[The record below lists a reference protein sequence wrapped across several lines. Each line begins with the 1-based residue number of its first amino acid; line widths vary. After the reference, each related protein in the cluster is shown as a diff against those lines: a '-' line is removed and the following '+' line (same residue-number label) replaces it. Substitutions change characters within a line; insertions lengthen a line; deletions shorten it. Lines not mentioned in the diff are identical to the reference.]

1 MDITDFKSFIEEINR
16 IIDNSFSLKT
26 RALSL
31 KGNEF
36 LFKIKTSDNFKQ
48 LTLRKIERLFNTYK
62 DTDYKNIIIEDIEKL
77 FYNTWDGAYSEL
89 TAYDMLNLAFDTPCE
104 IQITDIKKKN
114 TLAKYCYNA
123 DVSAIDGYLRDA
135 FMFFEVK
142 TLQSRFSMQM
152 NKIKQELECYKDEEY
167 FTIESDYPLSLE
179 IKNDKDY
186 AALKK
191 EILEAKGKKLK
202 SLNSKIVKNLFLKL
216 NYERK
221 PVTIE
226 FHNCENSY
234 EMAKRLERLPLED
247 YKQFVDG
254 MFSKIF
260 VCNGLNMNNH
270 IACSEKFFRA
280 LARRVFCRLVKVK
293 TVHDGTS
300 DKSTSFIAKRLGGLM
315 FIVDL
320 SANTNE
326 FIENP
331 RDLYKVYFYTN
342 PNAVKRNKLFDIHH
356 IYSYLNRIKTC
367 ECDDFVADNY

>member
-1 MDITDFKSFIEEINR
+1 MDITDFKSFIEEINK
-16 IIDNSFSLKT
+16 IIDNALSLKT
-26 RALSL
+26 KALSL

-36 LFKIKTSDNFKQ
+36 LFKIKASDNFKQ

-89 TAYDMLNLAFDTPCE
+89 TAYDMLNLAFDTPCQ

-123 DVSAIDGYLRDA
+123 DVSAIDGYLRDV

-142 TLQSRFSMQM
+142 TLQTPFIIQL
-152 NKIKQELECYKDEEY
+152 NKIKQELECYNDEEY

-179 IKNDKDY
+179 MKNKDY
-186 AALKK
+186 FALKK
-191 EILEAKGKKLK
+191 EITKAKKNKLTH
-202 SLNSKIVKNLFLKL
+202 LNSKVVKHLFLKF
-216 NYERK
+216 NYKRK

-226 FHNCENSY
+226 YHVCENSY
-234 EMAKRLERLPLED
+234 EMAKRLEQLPLED

-254 MFSKIF
+254 KFSKIF
-260 VCNGLNMNNH
+260 VSNGLNSNNSL
-270 IACSEKFFRA
+270 ICGEKFFRA

-293 TVHDGTS
+293 TIHNGAS
-300 DKSTSFIAKRLGGLM
+300 SKSTSFIAKRLGGLM
-315 FIVDL
+315 FVIDI
-320 SANTNE
+320 SANTDKL
-326 FIENP
+326 IDNP
-331 RDLYKVYFYTN
+331 KDLYKVYFYTN
-342 PNAVKRNKLFDIHH
+342 PNATQKNRLFDIHH
-356 IYSYLNRIKTC
+356 FCHYLNRIKTC